1 MKALDIYRSMRLC
14 LEATAAV
21 VEIPG
26 FVRLLGQAL
35 PGCDAQA
42 LQRRLSVSAYVRT
55 YETHAL
61 KEAAGCS
68 DASVSVPD

>member
-1 MKALDIYRSMRLC
+1 MRLC

-21 VEIPG
+21 VEIPW

-42 LQRRLSVSAYVRT
+42 LQRRLNVSA
-55 YETHAL
+55 
-61 KEAAGCS
+61 
-68 DASVSVPD
+68 